1 MKKIVFFLITCL
13 LYFSCSTA
21 SQKQQIKTSTSN
33 RKIERV
39 DSFKSCDDKL
49 RELIVSSANFEN
61 PFKNQLKAKITEK
74 NDEIFTIELYVEDSG
89 VNSIN
94 TVGWIKLNTHEQSL
108 IDITN
113 DPDDGILLQYNKDL
127 YNDYITRCLHINSDG
142 KLIRQN
148 DINYC
153 KLPFDFNDYY
163 NSGNTDKVNRIYPT
177 YTYNPKDNLSK
188 LVKRYFGVEYSYNE
202 YLYLPPINSEQPI
215 ILCNTETDIETYDL
229 VIVES
234 NRIKSS
240 LTIGHM
246 DGNEI
251 IDFTISSDYL
261 ITLYKYQDAT
271 VKRKKWKTFRFNKN
285 GIFYEIP

>member
-13 LYFSCSTA
+13 LYFSCNTA

-49 RELIVSSANFEN
+49 RELIVSSVNFEN
-61 PFKNQLKAKITEK
+61 PFKTHLKAKVTEK
-74 NDEIFTIELYVEDSG
+74 DDEIFTIELYVEDSG

-94 TVGWIKLNTHEQSL
+94 TVGWIKLNTDEQSL

-148 DINYC
+148 DI
-153 KLPFDFNDYY
+153 
-163 NSGNTDKVNRIYPT
+163 I
-177 YTYNPKDNLSK
+177 
-188 LVKRYFGVEYSYNE
+188 
-202 YLYLPPINSEQPI
+202 
-215 ILCNTETDIETYDL
+215 
-229 VIVES
+229 
-234 NRIKSS
+234 
-240 LTIGHM
+240 
-246 DGNEI
+246 
-251 IDFTISSDYL
+251 
-261 ITLYKYQDAT
+261 
-271 VKRKKWKTFRFNKN
+271 
-285 GIFYEIP
+285 